1 MIVDVDVVCVL
12 YDLPGG
18 GRKVE
23 VTAVVV
29 APPVLNAPALLAPGK
44 SILTSHYISIV
55 YFLLDELVGLS
66 PRVLRV
72 DGTEVATVGTQGRM
86 CPGVPTPK
94 GLDLY
99 DRSGE

>member
-1 MIVDVDVVCVL
+1 MVGVGVVCVL
-12 YDLPGG
+12 YGLPDGE
-18 GRKVE
+18 RKVE

-44 SILTSHYISIV
+44 SVFTSHYISIV
-55 YFLLDELVGLS
+55 YFFFEELVGLS

-72 DGTEVATVGTQGRM
+72 DGTVEATVGTQGRIW
-86 CPGVPTPK
+86 PGVPTPK

>member
-1 MIVDVDVVCVL
+1 ML
-12 YDLPGG
+12 YGFPDGERNVG
-18 GRKVE
+18 

-44 SILTSHYISIV
+44 SVLTSHYISIV
-55 YFLLDELVGLS
+55 YFHFDGLVGLS

-72 DGTEVATVGTQGRM
+72 GDTEVVTVGTQGSM

-94 GLDLY
+94 GFGLY